1 MAVVPPMIRGGLMG
15 DLIFVVVTVAFFAI
29 SVAYV
34 KGCERIVGRDTGAEL
49 LGDPDADGDSTLD
62 STLGRAR

>member
-1 MAVVPPMIRGGLMG
+1 MG
-15 DLIFVVVTVAFFAI
+15 DLIFVVLVVAFFAV

-49 LGDPDADGDSTLD
+49 PGAEEDDVASALESTP
-62 STLGRAR
+62 GRAR

>member
-1 MAVVPPMIRGGLMG
+1 MG
-15 DLIFVVVTVAFFAI
+15 DVIFVVVVLAFLAL

-49 LGDPDADGDSTLD
+49 LGDSDADDAASALE
-62 STLGRAR
+62 SPLGRAR

>member
-1 MAVVPPMIRGGLMG
+1 MG
-15 DLIFVVVTVAFFAI
+15 DVIFVVVVLAFFAL

-49 LGDPDADGDSTLD
+49 LGDADADDAASALE
-62 STLGRAR
+62 SPVGRAR

>member
-1 MAVVPPMIRGGLMG
+1 MTSGGLMG
-15 DLIFVVVTVAFFAI
+15 DVIFVVVVLAFFAL

-49 LGDPDADGDSTLD
+49 LGDSDADDAASALE
-62 STLGRAR
+62 SPVARAR

>member
-1 MAVVPPMIRGGLMG
+1 MTRGGLMG
-15 DLIFVVVTVAFFAI
+15 DVIFVVVVLAFFAL

-49 LGDPDADGDSTLD
+49 LGDSDAEVAASALE
-62 STLGRAR
+62 SPLGRAR

>member
-1 MAVVPPMIRGGLMG
+1 MTSGGLMG
-15 DLIFVVVTVAFFAI
+15 DVIFVVVVLAFFAL

-49 LGDPDADGDSTLD
+49 LGDSDEEVAASALESP
-62 STLGRAR
+62 LGRAR

>member
-1 MAVVPPMIRGGLMG
+1 MG
-15 DLIFVVVTVAFFAI
+15 DLIFVVVTVAFFVL

-49 LGDPDADGDSTLD
+49 LSDPDADQRTGAPGSTP
-62 STLGRAR
+62 GRAR

>member
-1 MAVVPPMIRGGLMG
+1 MTSGGLMG
-15 DLIFVVVTVAFFAI
+15 DVIFVVVVLAFFAL

-49 LGDPDADGDSTLD
+49 LGDADADDAASALE
-62 STLGRAR
+62 SPLGRAR

>member
-1 MAVVPPMIRGGLMG
+1 MG
-15 DLIFVVVTVAFFAI
+15 DLIFVVVVLAFFVL

-49 LGDPDADGDSTLD
+49 LGDSNADDAASAVE

>member
-1 MAVVPPMIRGGLMG
+1 MG
-15 DLIFVVVTVAFFAI
+15 DLIFVVVVVAFFAL

-49 LGDPDADGDSTLD
+49 LSDGDADDAASALE
-62 STLGRAR
+62 SPLGGAR

>member
-1 MAVVPPMIRGGLMG
+1 MG
-15 DLIFVVVTVAFFAI
+15 DLIFVVVVVAFFAL

-49 LGDPDADGDSTLD
+49 PGGAEEDDVASALESTP
-62 STLGRAR
+62 GRAR

>member
-1 MAVVPPMIRGGLMG
+1 MTRGGLMG
-15 DLIFVVVTVAFFAI
+15 DLIFVLVTVAFFAL

-49 LGDPDADGDSTLD
+49 RGSNGDDDAGALE
-62 STLGRAR
+62 STLGRGR

>member
-1 MAVVPPMIRGGLMG
+1 MTDGGLMG
-15 DLIFVVVTVAFFAI
+15 DLIFVVVVVAFFAL

-34 KGCERIVGRDTGAEL
+34 KGCERIVGRDTGTEL
-49 LGDPDADGDSTLD
+49 PGDADADAAASAVE

>member
-1 MAVVPPMIRGGLMG
+1 MTSGGLMG
-15 DLIFVVVTVAFFAI
+15 DVIFVVVVLAFFAL

-49 LGDPDADGDSTLD
+49 LGDADADDAASALE
-62 STLGRAR
+62 SPVGRAR